1 MFMPNINYIMSY
13 FNSLGYMD
21 EFDFSESIIEFKNN
35 LKELK
40 KINNGVEINKDIEI
54 EKTDKIV
61 MPPELISN
69 HTGINYKNIISYEFS
84 EEIAKFA
91 RIMTTNFSSENLVIL
106 YNNINDLKIE
116 KIYMNEFLEHIKN
129 IIFKRGTKDL
139 NVAGYNVFLNR
150 VRIEEEYVD
159 IDMPHELF
167 HMASSVYDKE
177 KKVLYTGFVQTIIKE
192 NRNIGDGINEGYT
205 ERMVAKYYDE
215 SILSDSTSYKYLCN
229 VARNLDEIV
238 GKDKMENLYL
248 KANLKGLVEELVKY
262 NSYDNVMHFISATD
276 YLYHN
281 LNESRKSKQE
291 KEVIT
296 NELKFI
302 NKFMIE
308 SITKST
314 ALMYSDNEI
323 SIEDIVPIIS
333 KKIKNIHDV
342 KTKKEDFNVKPDMQE
357 IAQIVASILNEQGLD
372 ARVNK
377 SIR

>member
-40 KINNGVEINKDIEI
+40 KINNGVDINKDIEI

-205 ERMVAKYYDE
+205 EWMVAKYYDE

-238 GKDKMENLYL
+238 GKDKMEKLYL

>member
-1 MFMPNINYIMSY
+1 MPNINYIMSY

-177 KKVLYTGFVQTIIKE
+177 KKVLY
-192 NRNIGDGINEGYT
+192 INEGYT
-205 ERMVAKYYDE
+205 EWMVAKYYDE

>member
-1 MFMPNINYIMSY
+1 MFVPNVNYIMSY

-21 EFDFSESIIEFKNN
+21 EFDFSESVIEFKNN

-40 KINNGVEINKDIEI
+40 KINDGVEINKDIEI
-54 EKTDKIV
+54 EQIDKVV
-61 MPPELISN
+61 MPPELIAN

-91 RIMTTNFSSENLVIL
+91 RIMTTNFSSDNLVIL

-129 IIFKRGTKDL
+129 IIFKRGTKDFD
-139 NVAGYNVFLNR
+139 VAGYNVFSNR
-150 VRIEEEYVD
+150 IRIEEEYVD

-177 KKVLYTGFVQTIIKE
+177 KNILYTGFVQTIIKD
-192 NRNIGDGINEGYT
+192 NINIGDGINEGYT
-205 ERMVAKYYDE
+205 EWMVAKYYDE

-229 VARNLDEIV
+229 VAKNLDEIV
-238 GKDKMENLYL
+238 GKNQMEKLYL
-248 KANLKGLVEELVKY
+248 KANLKGLIEELAKY
-262 NSYDNVMHFISATD
+262 SSYDNVMHFISATD

-291 KEVIT
+291 KEIII

>member
-1 MFMPNINYIMSY
+1 MPNINYIMSY

-40 KINNGVEINKDIEI
+40 KINNGVDINKDIEI

-91 RIMTTNFSSENLVIL
+91 RIMITNFSSENLVIL

-205 ERMVAKYYDE
+205 EWMVAKYYDE

>member
-129 IIFKRGTKDL
+129 IIFKRGTKYL

-177 KKVLYTGFVQTIIKE
+177 KKILYTGFVQTIIKE

-205 ERMVAKYYDE
+205 EWMVAKYYDE

-262 NSYDNVMHFISATD
+262 NSYDNVMHFISASD

-323 SIEDIVPIIS
+323 SIEDIAPIIS

>member
-205 ERMVAKYYDE
+205 EWMVAKYYDE

>member
-1 MFMPNINYIMSY
+1 MPNINYIMSY

-302 NKFMIE
+302 NIFMIE

>member
-40 KINNGVEINKDIEI
+40 NINNGVEINKDIEI

-205 ERMVAKYYDE
+205 EWMVAKYYDE

>member
-1 MFMPNINYIMSY
+1 MPNINYIMSY

>member
-205 ERMVAKYYDE
+205 EWMVAKYYDE

-314 ALMYSDNEI
+314 ALMYFDNEI

>member
-40 KINNGVEINKDIEI
+40 KINNGVDINKDIEI

-91 RIMTTNFSSENLVIL
+91 RIMITNFSSENLVIL

-205 ERMVAKYYDE
+205 EWMVAKYYDE

>member
-1 MFMPNINYIMSY
+1 MFMPNINDIMSY

-40 KINNGVEINKDIEI
+40 KINNGVDINKDIEI

-205 ERMVAKYYDE
+205 EWMVAKYYDE

>member
-1 MFMPNINYIMSY
+1 MPNINYIMSY

-40 KINNGVEINKDIEI
+40 KINNGVDINKDIEI

-177 KKVLYTGFVQTIIKE
+177 KKILYTGFVQTIIKE

-205 ERMVAKYYDE
+205 EWMVAKYYDE

-238 GKDKMENLYL
+238 GKDKMEKLYL